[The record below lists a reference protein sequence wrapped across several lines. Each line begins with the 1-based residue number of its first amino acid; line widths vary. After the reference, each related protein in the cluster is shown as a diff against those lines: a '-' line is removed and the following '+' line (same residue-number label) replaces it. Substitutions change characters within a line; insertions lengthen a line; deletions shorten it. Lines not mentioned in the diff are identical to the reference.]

1 MRITGT
7 KTESKGGII
16 GSVNQKKAEMK
27 RKVQGTLSIKKYDA
41 NSDILNC
48 SDND

>member
-1 MRITGT
+1 MRIAGN
-7 KTESKGGII
+7 KTEAKGNIL

-41 NSDILNC
+41 NSAI
-48 SDND
+48 SS